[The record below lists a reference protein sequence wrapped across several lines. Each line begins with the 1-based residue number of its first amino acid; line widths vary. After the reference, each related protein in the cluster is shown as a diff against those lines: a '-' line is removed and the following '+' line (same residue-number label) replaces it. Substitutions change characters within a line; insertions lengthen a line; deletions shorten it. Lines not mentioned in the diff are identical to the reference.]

1 MIDTSQSPKNL
12 LRRIIPIA
20 MLVLASGSLHA
31 QQAISISLR
40 GTAEVPSVTTS
51 ASGTG
56 QITVRPDRTV
66 SGTIR
71 TTGMVPTMAHIHE
84 APVGRNGPPI
94 VTLTKTADDSF
105 AVPADAKLT
114 EAQYTSYLDGNLYV
128 NVHSAAYPNG
138 ELRAQLLRTEATGSA
153 MRPAY

>member
-138 ELRAQLLRTEATGSA
+138 ELRAQLLRTEAAGSA